1 MTHFF
6 ATEPTAFEFL
16 AYMVEQYK
24 VEISMNKD
32 YDRCW
37 VKDDD
42 AFRFALTELELL
54 AELKLQ
60 PTHSIGLPNECGE
73 LSVYLLPGI
82 TFYIA
87 YYDQEEKAKL
97 KHDFN
102 I

>member
-16 AYMVEQYK
+16 AYMVETYK

-32 YDRCW
+32 YDRCH

-42 AFRFALTELELL
+42 AFRYALTELELTG
-54 AELKLQ
+54 ELKLT
-60 PTHSIGLPNECGE
+60 PTYAIGLPNESGE

-82 TFYIA
+82 TFYIS
-87 YYDQEEKAKL
+87 YHDQEDKAKL
-97 KHDFN
+97 RHDFN